1 VRVVAF
7 DFDGVMTDNRVYVS
21 ERGEEMVACS
31 RFDGIGISRLR
42 AQGIAT
48 CIISTEVNAV
58 VGMRARKLNMDVEQ
72 GLEDKVAAVGR
83 FLARY
88 GCSMEATA
96 FVGNDINDLPVLRAV
111 GVPIVV
117 GDAHPAVH
125 AAARYVTER
134 RGGQGAVR
142 EVCDLIADILAEA

>member
-1 VRVVAF
+1 MRWGPAPADLDPALLTALKSVRVVAF

-58 VGMRARKLNMDVEQ
+58 VGMRARKLDMDVEQ
-72 GLEDKVAAVGR
+72 GLEDKVAA
-83 FLARY
+83 L
-88 GCSMEATA
+88 E
-96 FVGNDINDLPVLRAV
+96 
-111 GVPIVV
+111 
-117 GDAHPAVH
+117 
-125 AAARYVTER
+125 RYVAR
-134 RGGQGAVR
+134 
-142 EVCDLIADILAEA
+142 